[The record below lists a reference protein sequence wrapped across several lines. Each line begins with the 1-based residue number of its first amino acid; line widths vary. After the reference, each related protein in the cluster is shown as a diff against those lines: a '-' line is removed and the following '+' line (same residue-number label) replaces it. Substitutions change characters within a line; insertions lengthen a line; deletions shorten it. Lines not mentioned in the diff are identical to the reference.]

1 MKYKNS
7 TDGLVSV
14 RKDYSKRVIFSLED
28 FNAKGY
34 LLQTVTIPAQTKQ
47 RMHFHHKQTEVFYI
61 LEGKTVINI
70 NDKEFLV
77 KSGDAFICE

>member
-34 LLQTVTIPAQTKQ
+34 LFQTVTIPA
-47 RMHFHHKQTEVFYI
+47 
-61 LEGKTVINI
+61 
-70 NDKEFLV
+70 
-77 KSGDAFICE
+77 